1 MNALLGHPRRTER
14 WRALQRTPEDC
25 TLAKEGGS
33 TVQGGGSLEERN
45 NPRAPIVSDNVPYR
59 TSIFFQ
65 PPRAEEHQKRP
76 YRPRS
81 YCLGSISTDMI

>member
-1 MNALLGHPRRTER
+1 MNALLGHPRRTDREGAAAYAR
-14 WRALQRTPEDC
+14 GPC

-59 TSIFFQ
+59 TSIFSAAAS
-65 PPRAEEHQKRP
+65 RAAPKTT
-76 YRPRS
+76 
-81 YCLGSISTDMI
+81 ISPA